1 MVSPIDS
8 NFPKIRDLV
17 IYSVQADRR
26 ALEQASA
33 EAGASLTWKEK
44 HEVVKATAITPPEV
58 KNVPVEDEIPPKGAV
73 DVSTKA
79 IATQV
84 NQSVSFMRIKR

>member
-1 MVSPIDS
+1 M
-8 NFPKIRDLV
+8 

-44 HEVVKATAITPPEV
+44 HEVVKATAIPPPEV
-58 KNVPVEDEIPPKGAV
+58 KNVPVEDEIAPKGAV
-73 DVSTKA
+73 DVSIQVTA
-79 IATQV
+79 IQV
-84 NQSVSFMRIKR
+84 NQSVSFMRIKH